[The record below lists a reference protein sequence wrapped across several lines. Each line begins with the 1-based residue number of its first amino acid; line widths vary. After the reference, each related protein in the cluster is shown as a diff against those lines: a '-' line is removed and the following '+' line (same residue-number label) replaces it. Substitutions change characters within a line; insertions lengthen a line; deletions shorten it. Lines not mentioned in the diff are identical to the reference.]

1 MTLSNNSQ
9 KFFLHRTFPSDYFT
23 CLRPLKKPTAFRM
36 SCPTKIASSQANHG
50 RRLKTSWPAPN
61 RPYGSRFQRST
72 RTLGS
77 PLPHFP
83 PFSTPDSTGV
93 SVFAQDMSPYQNA
106 HVFPPLLRFLDAASF
121 SLTTLV
127 PRLNPLFWPL
137 IHTKAFHSVI
147 LSRKGDHDILLFPSP
162 QNVFLTRLLS
172 WDLLR
177 LLGLFILL
185 LCFIP
190 PS

>member
-1 MTLSNNSQ
+1 MTPSNNCQ

-36 SCPTKIASSQANHG
+36 SCPTMIASSQTNHS

-72 RTLGS
+72 RKLRFPSPSFSPFPDSGLHRS
-77 PLPHFP
+77 QCFRSGYVPLPER
-83 PFSTPDSTGV
+83 
-93 SVFAQDMSPYQNA
+93 Y
-106 HVFPPLLRFLDAASF
+106 VFPPLLRFLDEASF
-121 SLTTLV
+121 SLTPLV
-127 PRLNPLFWPL
+127 PRLNPLPYFWPL
-137 IHTKAFHSVI
+137 MHTKAFHSVI

-172 WDLLR
+172 WDL
-177 LLGLFILL
+177 
-185 LCFIP
+185 
-190 PS
+190 